1 MQKIQTKNY
10 NFTDKDL
17 LDRLLCIKSFSKK
30 VIDGKISNNEYMSF
44 IEQQIKEVN
53 FINRIN
59 DAKKEG
65 QGEIEYG

>member
-30 VIDGKISNNEYMSF
+30 VIDGKISDNEYMSF

>member
-30 VIDGKISNNEYMSF
+30 RIDGKISDNEYMSF

>member
-17 LDRLLCIKSFSKK
+17 LDRLLCIKSFSKQ
-30 VIDGKISNNEYMSF
+30 VIDGKISDNEYMSF